1 MRKMPTQALELFRKR
16 NSTIDQQYLAM
27 AVILAEKSSL
37 ETTRVGDV
45 TVIIVMSKDPAC
57 KEEMK
62 MSQIRNFSQ
71 ITSAMLATDLSQT
84 ITSIVKLVINS
95 MLEETTVKI
104 IFPVEIDSREI
115 VKMMK
120 TVPLGLQRM
129 EDTTRLQP
137 IFVELTI
144 SEETMMAFV
153 AVITLMKQTVK
164 NPFVLRSSRRL
175 RKSQLIDSERR
186 SAIGKRRLHWSQVH
200 HNVIDL
206 LRRLKP
212 MHWSA

>member
-62 MSQIRNFSQ
+62 TSQIRNFSQ

-120 TVPLGLQRM
+120 TVPLGLYRM

-200 HNVIDL
+200 HNVID
-206 LRRLKP
+206 
-212 MHWSA
+212 